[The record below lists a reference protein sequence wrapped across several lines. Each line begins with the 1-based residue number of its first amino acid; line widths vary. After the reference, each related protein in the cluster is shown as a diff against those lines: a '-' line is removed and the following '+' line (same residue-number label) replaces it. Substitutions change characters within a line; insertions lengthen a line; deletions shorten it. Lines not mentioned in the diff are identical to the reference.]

1 MVAGNKAIVEG
12 QPTKT
17 VFSISDLTRRWG
29 ISRSLVYA
37 LFNSGALKSSYIG
50 TRRLVTQKQ
59 LAEFEASLDG
69 GDPEIS
75 AVQA

>member
-1 MVAGNKAIVEG
+1 MAGNNLMVNE

-59 LAEFEASLDG
+59 LAEFEASLDE

-75 AVQA
+75 AAQG

>member
-1 MVAGNKAIVEG
+1 MAGNNLMVNE

-59 LAEFEASLDG
+59 LAEFEASLDE
-69 GDPEIS
+69 GDQEIS
-75 AVQA
+75 AAQG